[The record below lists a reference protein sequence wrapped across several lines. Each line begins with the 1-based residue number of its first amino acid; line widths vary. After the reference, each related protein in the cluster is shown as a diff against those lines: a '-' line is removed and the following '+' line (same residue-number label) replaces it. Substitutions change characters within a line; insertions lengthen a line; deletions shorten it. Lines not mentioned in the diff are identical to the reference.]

1 MAYTVN
7 TNIQKNSIQKN
18 STKKQYLQR
27 NSKNNP
33 CFIIHILIAI

>member
-7 TNIQKNSIQKN
+7 TNIQKKQYTKKQY
-18 STKKQYLQR
+18 KKQYLQS

-33 CFIIHILIAI
+33 CFIIHIFITI